1 MIGFFALRVLC
12 AAFPAWSLLLPPLP
26 TAIYLCS
33 AGVLGVKVAHAVR
46 QDFPV
51 ARKSSVPVWMAAQRP
66 SFDTES
72 GLQPR
77 ISGARSVGMSQP
89 VGIMGSEGGTATVD
103 DREAIGMTDHNGVLM
118 MQRVLLAGTLGL
130 TMAQKAAT
138 ILEGEPNQGASLR
151 PGCDSAEHPRDGAQD
166 PQNAG
171 DIGDQQGSE
180 GAVVLRAI
188 LDAAN
193 ECLGHFDDRP
203 PAERWCDT
211 LFRLLDL
218 AAFASELD

>member
-1 MIGFFALRVLC
+1 M
-12 AAFPAWSLLLPPLP
+12 SL
-26 TAIYLCS
+26 A
-33 AGVLGVKVAHAVR
+33 
-46 QDFPV
+46 
-51 ARKSSVPVWMAAQRP
+51 
-66 SFDTES
+66 
-72 GLQPR
+72 
-77 ISGARSVGMSQP
+77 

-103 DREAIGMTDHNGVLM
+103 EREAIGMTDHNGVLM

-130 TMAQKAAT
+130 TMAQKAAA
-138 ILEGEPNQGASLR
+138 ILEGEPNRGAPLR
-151 PGCDSAEHPRDGAQD
+151 PGPDSAQHSCDGAKD

-171 DIGDQQGSE
+171 DPQGSE